1 MSGKCNLLE
10 KGFKVIIIKML
21 NELETGVDKH
31 SENFNKE
38 MGNIRKY
45 PNKSKKK
52 KTYNSWTE
60 KNTKGTNN
68 RLDEE

>member
-31 SENFNKE
+31 GENFNKE

-45 PNKSKKK
+45 PNKSEKKIK
-52 KTYNSWTE
+52 
-60 KNTKGTNN
+60 
-68 RLDEE
+68 

>member
-1 MSGKCNLLE
+1 MESIFQKKKIKRSYQVSGKFHLPE

-21 NELETGVDKH
+21 NELEIGIDKH
-31 SENFNKE
+31 SESFNKE

-52 KTYNSWTE
+52 K
-60 KNTKGTNN
+60 KQ
-68 RLDEE
+68 

>member
-1 MSGKCNLLE
+1 MPRNGIAGSYGTLILL
-10 KGFKVIIIKML
+10 F
-21 NELETGVDKH
+21 KH

-52 KTYNSWTE
+52 KHTIAELRKILKELT
-60 KNTKGTNN
+60 T
-68 RLDEE
+68 D

>member
-1 MSGKCNLLE
+1 MP
-10 KGFKVIIIKML
+10 

-45 PNKSKKK
+45 PNKMKKNN
-52 KTYNSWTE
+52 TIAE
-60 KNTKGTNN
+60 LKNILKELTT
-68 RLDEE
+68 D

>member
-1 MSGKCNLLE
+1 MESSFQKKKIKRSYQVSGKCNLLE

-31 SENFNKE
+31 GENFNKE

-45 PNKSKKK
+45 PNKSEKKIK
-52 KTYNSWTE
+52 
-60 KNTKGTNN
+60 
-68 RLDEE
+68 

>member
-31 SENFNKE
+31 GENFNKE

-45 PNKSKKK
+45 PNKIKKK
-52 KTYNSWTE
+52 K
-60 KNTKGTNN
+60 NTIAELKKILKELTT
-68 RLDEE
+68 D

>member
-31 SENFNKE
+31 GENFNKE

-52 KTYNSWTE
+52 KIQ
-60 KNTKGTNN
+60 
-68 RLDEE
+68 

>member
-31 SENFNKE
+31 GENFKKE

-52 KTYNSWTE
+52 K
-60 KNTKGTNN
+60 KIQ
-68 RLDEE
+68 

>member
-52 KTYNSWTE
+52 KTYNS
-60 KNTKGTNN
+60 
-68 RLDEE
+68 

>member
-38 MGNIRKY
+38 MENIRRHQ
-45 PNKSKKK
+45 
-52 KTYNSWTE
+52 TE
-60 KNTKGTNN
+60 VITELENT
-68 RLDEE
+68 L

>member
-31 SENFNKE
+31 GENFNKE

-52 KTYNSWTE
+52 KKYNSWTE
-60 KNTKGTNN
+60 KNTKGTNT

>member
-31 SENFNKE
+31 SENFDKE

-52 KTYNSWTE
+52 KHTIAELRKILKELT
-60 KNTKGTNN
+60 T
-68 RLDEE
+68 D